1 MVNLRVVKEI
11 EHKLKTRFVGRKILF
26 YPQLPSTM
34 ETAREMA
41 KRGGEEGTVIVAG
54 NQTAG
59 RGRRGRKWISPEG
72 NLYFTL
78 ILRPQ
83 LVQLPQLVMLAS
95 VSVVRAIQEVSGLEA
110 DIKWPN
116 DVLISGKK
124 VCGILIENEVI
135 GNAVRF
141 SLIGMGLNVN
151 FNSALFPEVAHSAG
165 SLSQEEGVNVSCS
178 EIMVAL
184 FTELEKLYLE
194 MQEGV
199 SPYEEWRKLMK
210 MENKFI
216 QVKDGE
222 QIREGKVVEVMPDGA
237 LILLC
242 ADGSSTKI
250 IAGDVFLQRTKQ
262 QLSSKG

>member
-1 MVNLRVVKEI
+1 VKEI

-41 KRGGEEGTVIVAG
+41 KRGGAEGTVIVAG
-54 NQTAG
+54 SQTAG
-59 RGRRGRKWISPEG
+59 RGRRGREWISPGG

-95 VSVVRAIQEVSGLEA
+95 VSAVRAVREVSGLEA
-110 DIKWPN
+110 SIKWPN
-116 DVLISGKK
+116 DVLISGRK
-124 VCGILIENEVI
+124 VCGVLIESEVA

-151 FNSALFPEVAHSAG
+151 FNSALFPEVAHSAIG
-165 SLSQEEGVNVSCS
+165 LSQEAGVKVSCS
-178 EIMVAL
+178 EVMVAL
-184 FTELEKLYLE
+184 FTELEKSYLK

-199 SPYEEWRKLMK
+199 SPYEEWRKLMD
-210 MENKFI
+210 MENKLVRVEEEG
-216 QVKDGE
+216 QV
-222 QIREGKVVEVMPDGA
+222 REGKVVKVMPDGT
-237 LILLC
+237 LVLLRP
-242 ADGSSTKI
+242 DGSSVEVV
-250 IAGDVFLQRTKQ
+250 AGDVFLQETKQ
-262 QLSSKG
+262 QPSLQG